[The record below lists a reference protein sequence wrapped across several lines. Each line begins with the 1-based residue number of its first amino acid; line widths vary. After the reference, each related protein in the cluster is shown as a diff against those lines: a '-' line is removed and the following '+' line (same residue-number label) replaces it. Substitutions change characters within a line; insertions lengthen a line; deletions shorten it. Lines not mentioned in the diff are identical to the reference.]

1 MNMYFEMAES
11 MVHHFKHKYLVKHD
25 AHKKVHYIR
34 LSYAAE
40 RIWVEDETGV
50 IFIKHRYLPI
60 ETKVDMAEFMW
71 VKLRSQ
77 SVYDKA

>member
-1 MNMYFEMAES
+1 MNMYFEIAEA
-11 MVHHFKHKYLVKHD
+11 MVPRFEHKYVVKHD
-25 AHKKVHYIR
+25 ANKNVYYIK
-34 LSYAAE
+34 LTHAAE
-40 RIWVEDETGV
+40 RIWCEDETGV
-50 IFIKHRYLPI
+50 TFFKHRYLPL